1 MYPGLARQQPNAK
14 SIGALRSF
22 IKKNEITERE
32 IEFNVITAIE
42 SLVWDYRKT
51 GSVKLNQQ
59 TKVQIVKDGI
69 NKLLQKDIIRK
80 PDFISAPEVE
90 AIAKGM
96 WNVANN
102 KEFDSKILKKLTQM
116 AIDVRLG
123 PDRLGDT
130 ADIESEIHP

>member
-1 MYPGLARQQPNAK
+1 MNPPSETAIELRGESLSTFSEALGMLAIDVSSGLARQQPNAK

-69 NKLLQKDIIRK
+69 NKL
-80 PDFISAPEVE
+80 
-90 AIAKGM
+90 
-96 WNVANN
+96 
-102 KEFDSKILKKLTQM
+102 SKRI
-116 AIDVRLG
+116 
-123 PDRLGDT
+123 
-130 ADIESEIHP
+130 